1 VPEITNDI
9 TRTAR
14 DVADVA
20 KDAIYVVI
28 GAGVLAF
35 QRAQVQRQ
43 EFGKRLT
50 DPRPGIEH
58 RLSAVRADLGDTFQ
72 ATEARVDELMDRL
85 ENVIERVE
93 AAVAPLED
101 RLPDQARDIA
111 KQAHAQAREARAQLR
126 TLIPGAA

>member
-9 TRTAR
+9 AKTAR
-14 DVADVA
+14 DVAAVA
-20 KDAIYVVI
+20 KDAAYVVI
-28 GAGVLAF
+28 GAGVLGF

-43 EFGKRLT
+43 ELGKRMT
-50 DPRPGIEH
+50 DPRSELEL
-58 RLSAVRADLGDTFQ
+58 RLSAVRSDLGDTFQ
-72 ATEARVDELMDRL
+72 ATEARVEELMDRL
-85 ENVIERVE
+85 ENVIQRVE

-111 KQAHAQAREARAQLR
+111 KQAHAQAREARTQLR